1 MEILRMI
8 RMLPYALILIY
19 ISAVCETSAFSSLS
33 LGDIEP
39 SMNNSTGIA
48 FTDSLILKNHNPA
61 AWTGLA
67 NTSFSVSTSFYS
79 HKLSVDGGENSSY
92 DRFTFEEMSF
102 AMPFGNRN
110 VLGFSYYPSSIV
122 DMTNVT
128 VNEAQVPESFEDT
141 TLRTLETRKGS
152 VSNASL
158 IYGKGVNHF
167 SFNLGPKFLFG
178 NYEISRRYKYTSY
191 FEGTDIVDWEKHFER
206 TETTQIFHTLIGGG
220 MLYRSPFGLDAGAV
234 FSFPISTYAN
244 RIGSF
249 SRTTSY
255 GTVTEVISETESE
268 DESADWPFEF
278 GAGLSYKMNKMLL
291 SYDFSAKLF
300 DGINTGIDENELN
313 DYIKNTFGI
322 RFDPRNKKYDPY
334 YKRMVYSGYFTV
346 EKRPY
351 EYGGNPVYDI
361 TGMLGLNLPFNSDK
375 TDIELRFGYTRSG
388 SKEDNGMEC
397 DTFRITVN
405 FTGSDRWRL
414 RKKRYDD

>member
-1 MEILRMI
+1 MLLMI
-8 RMLPYALILIY
+8 KKIPLALIFIY
-19 ISAVCETSAFSSLS
+19 LTALCETSAFSSLS

-67 NTSFSVSTSFYS
+67 NTSFSVSTSFYYHS
-79 HKLSVDGGENSSY
+79 LSVAGGGGDSSY

-128 VNEAQVPESFEDT
+128 TDEAQVPESFEDT

-158 IYGKGVNHF
+158 IYGKGLGDF
-167 SFNLGPKFLFG
+167 SFSIGPKFLFG
-178 NYEISRRYKYTSY
+178 NYEIARRYKYTSY
-191 FEGTDIVDWEKHFER
+191 VEGTDIVDWEKYFES
-206 TETTQIFHTLIGGG
+206 TDKTQIFHFLISGGV
-220 MLYRSPFGLDAGAV
+220 LYKSPAGLDIGAV
-234 FSFPISTYAN
+234 FSLPLSTYAN
-244 RIGSF
+244 RIGNF
-249 SRTTSY
+249 YRTTSY
-255 GTVTEVISETESE
+255 GTVTEVISEIESE
-268 DESADWPFEF
+268 DDSADWAFEF
-278 GAGLSYKMNKMLL
+278 GTGLSYKVNKLLL

-300 DGINTGIDENELN
+300 DGISTGIDDTEM
-313 DYIKNTFGI
+313 KNYVKNSFGLS
-322 RFDPRNKKYDPY
+322 FDPRNKKYDPY

-351 EYGGNPVYDI
+351 EYSGNPVYDI
-361 TGMLGLNLPFNSDK
+361 TGTLGLNLPFNNDK
-375 TDIELRFGYTRSG
+375 TNIELRFGYTRSG

-397 DTFRITVN
+397 DTFRITFN

-414 RKKRYDD
+414 RKNRYDD